1 MNKKPFK
8 PCRHY
13 GCPNL
18 TRETYCEKHK
28 HKEKEKES
36 IRQKHYDMNVRYKR
50 DKKYADFYRS
60 KEWENLRN
68 YILSVYNGID
78 VYAYYVDKEIVIA
91 NTVHHIEE
99 LKENWSKRFDIYNLF
114 PISEGNHSRIHKL
127 YLKDKKGTQKL
138 LRELLERYRKEFGIN
153 L

>member
-1 MNKKPFK
+1 MNKKPLK
-8 PCRHY
+8 PCKHY

-18 TRETYCEKHK
+18 TRETYCEQHK
-28 HKEKEKES
+28 YKAKQKES
-36 IRQKHYDMNVRYKR
+36 ERQKYYDKNVRYKR

-68 YILSVYNGID
+68 YILSVHNGID

-99 LKENWSKRFDIYNLF
+99 LKENWNKRFDIYNLF
-114 PISEGNHSRIHKL
+114 PTSEGNHSRIHKL